1 MVALTSVFTTLFAA
15 ALSITGVVA
24 APVNQT
30 LSARSAAPAAPHFV
44 AYDDK
49 WITPPSAADLQGYNV
64 YAMTFWRPNGA
75 VDQAENWAGLDVA
88 TRTLALT
95 TYRAAG
101 IKTVV
106 SAFGAQFYPTSG
118 SPALDPTQT
127 ADELAAWVI
136 QYGLDGVDIDYEDL
150 PAMDKK
156 DGSAEQWLITFT
168 TELRNKLPASDYF
181 ITHAPLAPWFAPS
194 VYTSGG
200 YIKVNQQVGSL
211 IDWYNVQYYNDG
223 SSEYTTCDGLI
234 NTSSSNNPDSALF
247 QIVAAGVSADKLVIG
262 KPGTSV
268 DATNGYMSASDLASC
283 LQQATAKNWNAGVSV
298 WQYPDADASW
308 IKTVRS
314 LAFPE

>member
-1 MVALTSVFTTLFAA
+1 
-15 ALSITGVVA
+15 
-24 APVNQT
+24 VNQT

-64 YAMTFWRPNGA
+64 YAITFWRPNGA

-95 TYRAAG
+95 SYRAAG

-106 SAFGAQFYPTSG
+106 SAFGAQFFPTSG

-127 ADELAAWVI
+127 ADQLAAWVI
-136 QYGLDGVDIDYEDL
+136 QYGLDGVDIDYEDYT
-150 PAMDKK
+150 AMDKK

-181 ITHAPLAPWFAPS
+181 ISHAPLAPWFSP

-200 YIKVNQQVGSL
+200 YLEVNKQVGSM
-211 IDWYNVQYYNDG
+211 IDWYNVPVLQRQCRIFHLRRPHQHLLLHLAQHG
-223 SSEYTTCDGLI
+223 PL
-234 NTSSSNNPDSALF
+234 PDRCC
-247 QIVAAGVSADKLVIG
+247 GRRRR
-262 KPGTSV
+262 
-268 DATNGYMSASDLASC
+268 
-283 LQQATAKNWNAGVSV
+283 QARHRQARY
-298 WQYPDADASW
+298 Q
-308 IKTVRS
+308 R
-314 LAFPE
+314 